1 MFHPQQAAALGHF
14 GNMAL
19 ALEPGIDVVTEYPFL
34 SKESPEARYVVWLCL
49 RVFVAVRDT
58 ITKETTPT
66 VTHFR
71 QQGHTYDKKVPFCGP
86 SIFKPLHST
95 AWPLW
100 ACLNI

>member
-49 RVFVAVRDT
+49 RVFVAAM
-58 ITKETTPT
+58 KY
-66 VTHFR
+66 H
-71 QQGHTYDKKVPFCGP
+71 
-86 SIFKPLHST
+86 KPKARWGRKGLDFQIIVHR
-95 AWPLW
+95 
-100 ACLNI
+100 